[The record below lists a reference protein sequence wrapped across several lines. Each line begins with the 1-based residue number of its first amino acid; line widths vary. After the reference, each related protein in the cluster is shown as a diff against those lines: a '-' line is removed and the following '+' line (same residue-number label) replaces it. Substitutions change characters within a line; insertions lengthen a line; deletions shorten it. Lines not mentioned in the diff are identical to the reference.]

1 VNQPLSI
8 LHPLNVQIV
17 DFQEDD
23 HDLEFKIEFPEPE
36 FCTSCGAIGQSI
48 RFSKK
53 LTKYVDLPIRGKRV
67 VLWGMR
73 RRYKCKTCN
82 KVFSPALLDF
92 DETHRMTTRCHAHVI
107 KHAMTS
113 TNASV
118 ARELGVDESVIRRAL
133 RDYCAAK
140 EAVYRPMLPRVLGID
155 ELMVGGEYRCVM
167 INLEESTI
175 IDVLHNRKKALIENY
190 IANMRGRDRVEVVCQ
205 DMFHPYKDVSMAWLP
220 NATVVIDKFHVVR
233 YANDAM
239 DEIRK
244 RIKRGLTVAQKRALK
259 GDRKLMLMRRHD
271 LDAMSQIKIQ
281 TWFDQFP
288 ELGAA
293 YRLKETFFDIW
304 KCKSRISA
312 QAAYDRWKSHIPED
326 QVKDWKV
333 VTTMMNNWGE
343 YIFNYFNFVPQRY
356 TNALTE
362 SINRYLRDV
371 NRNARGLS
379 FAMFRAKV
387 MFTLEHKVKAP
398 ETKRIAPFLAR
409 VGSAPEPIE
418 EEVVDYGVPIS
429 SIVKLFTEDRRRQVE
444 G

>member
-1 VNQPLSI
+1 MTQLSI

-17 DFQEDD
+17 DFHEDD
-23 HDLEFKIEFPEPE
+23 HDLEFKIEFPPPE

-92 DETHRMTTRCHAHVI
+92 DETHRMTSRCHAHVI

-113 TNASV
+113 TNTAV
-118 ARELGVDESVIRRAL
+118 ARDLGVDESVVRRAL
-133 RDYCAAK
+133 RDYCATK
-140 EAVYRPMLPRVLGID
+140 EAGYRPMLPRVLGID
-155 ELMVGGEYRCVM
+155 ELRVGGEYRCVL
-167 INLEESTI
+167 INMEESTI
-175 IDVLHNRKKALIENY
+175 IDVLPNRKKALIENY
-190 IANMRGRDRVEVVCQ
+190 IANQRGRDRVEVVCQ
-205 DMFHPYKDVSMAWLP
+205 DMFHPYKDVTHALLP

-239 DEIRK
+239 DQIRK
-244 RIKRGLTVAQKRALK
+244 RIKRGLTVPQKRVLK
-259 GDRKLMLMRRHD
+259 GDRKLMLLRRHD
-271 LDAMSQIKIQ
+271 LDAMGKLKIQ

-288 ELGAA
+288 DLGAA
-293 YRLKETFFDIW
+293 YRLKETFYGIW
-304 KCKSRISA
+304 KCKSRRSA
-312 QAAYDRWKSHIPED
+312 MAAYELWKSHIPED

-333 VTTMMNNWGE
+333 VTTMMTNWGQ
-343 YIFNYFNFVPQRY
+343 YIFNYFDFIPQRY
-356 TNALTE
+356 TNSLTE
-362 SINRYLRDV
+362 STNRYLRDV

-379 FAMFRAKV
+379 FEMFRAKV

-398 ETKRIAPFLAR
+398 QTKRIAPFLAR
-409 VGSAPEPIE
+409 VGSTQAPIE
-418 EEVVDYGVPIS
+418 DAVVDYGVPIS
-429 SIVKLFTEDRRRQVE
+429 SIIELFAEDRPTYAE